1 MILLTQNLLV
11 SPMAGATDQK
21 PLGIEA
27 TEVEDKERDY
37 DADFLKRMLERI
49 DYDAF
54 VAAARTVCASKQLRC
69 FFAIKKTHKYPSC
82 CSPPRRAA
90 CGIGSLAFLFPDMCF
105 VCAARISSERMRGSQ
120 PRGTQSTRTTT
131 L

>member
-11 SPMAGATDQK
+11 SPMAGASDQK

-54 VAAARTVCASKQLRC
+54 VAAARAVCAPKQLRR
-69 FFAIKKTHKYPSC
+69 THDLPEAF
-82 CSPPRRAA
+82 PTAA
-90 CGIGSLAFLFPDMCF
+90 K
-105 VCAARISSERMRGSQ
+105 AA
-120 PRGTQSTRTTT
+120 P
-131 L
+131 

>member
-37 DADFLKRMLERI
+37 DADFLKRMLGRI

-54 VAAARTVCASKQLRC
+54 VAAARTVCASNQLRC
-69 FFAIKKTHKYPSC
+69 FFAIEKNPQMPTVLISTPTC
-82 CSPPRRAA
+82 CMRNRIL
-90 CGIGSLAFLFPDMCF
+90 GIPFS
-105 VCAARISSERMRGSQ
+105 
-120 PRGTQSTRTTT
+120 
-131 L
+131 